1 MYRCQ
6 TSSPVTYTVV
16 DSDGAVVDSQGVV
29 SFSKQARYAVI
40 RGELADNPGIYDQ
53 IYLHRV
59 GPAFLAKRRLLQWLE
74 DKLLT
79 FYLKKYRKY
88 THIRHKYLKQL

>member
-1 MYRCQ
+1 M
-6 TSSPVTYTVV
+6 
-16 DSDGAVVDSQGVV
+16 
-29 SFSKQARYAVI
+29 
-40 RGELADNPGIYDQ
+40 
-53 IYLHRV
+53 
-59 GPAFLAKRRLLQWLE
+59 KRRTMQWLE

>member
-1 MYRCQ
+1 M
-6 TSSPVTYTVV
+6 P
-16 DSDGAVVDSQGVV
+16 
-29 SFSKQARYAVI
+29 SF
-40 RGELADNPGIYDQ
+40 GENWLITLAYMTKFISIGWG
-53 IYLHRV
+53 LH
-59 GPAFLAKRRLLQWLE
+59 FLAKRRLLQWLE

>member
-1 MYRCQ
+1 M
-6 TSSPVTYTVV
+6 
-16 DSDGAVVDSQGVV
+16 
-29 SFSKQARYAVI
+29 VI
-40 RGELADNPGIYDQ
+40 R
-53 IYLHRV
+53 
-59 GPAFLAKRRLLQWLE
+59 AFLKENPDVYDEICLYRKSAFFLMKRRTMQWLE